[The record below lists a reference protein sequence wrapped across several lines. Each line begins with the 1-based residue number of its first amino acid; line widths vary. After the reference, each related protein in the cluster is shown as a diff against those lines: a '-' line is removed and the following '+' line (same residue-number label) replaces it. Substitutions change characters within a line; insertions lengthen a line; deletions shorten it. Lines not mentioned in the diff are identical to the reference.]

1 MVLTLVFMFN
11 KYLLMSLALPLRM
24 ILMIVS
30 NWLLLIGP
38 AILMFINRENLS
50 DIGFKKKTF

>member
-1 MVLTLVFMFN
+1 MDKIELAQSKEKSQLAHLIITVCYIFMVLTLVFMFN

-30 NWLLLIGP
+30 N
-38 AILMFINRENLS
+38 
-50 DIGFKKKTF
+50 